1 MGENISVTDALALL
15 GNRNNGGAFGDE
27 GVLLLFIIL
36 LFGGWGGRGGW
47 GSGANTGGYGAG
59 GIGGNELYPWLNQ
72 TEVVNAGFRDQMLNS
87 GITGLQQSVT
97 NGFAGVQQS
106 LCSGFAGVNQG
117 MSNGFSQTQLAMLQG
132 FNGLQAQQAQCCY
145 DNQLAMANQTAAL
158 LAEHCADRNA
168 LNQAVNTITTNE
180 TAGFQRI
187 IDKMCDQELQAA
199 QRENANLR
207 QQLAMADLAASQAAQ
222 NAFIQQGFANEV
234 DQLYNRLNTCP
245 VPSMPVYGRTPIF
258 TCQSNNCPCNG

>member
-15 GNRNNGGAFGDE
+15 GNRTNGNSAFGDE

-36 LFGGWGGRGGW
+36 LFGGWGGRGFGNNQ
-47 GSGANTGGYGAG
+47 GGGYGAG

-72 TEVVNAGFRDQMLNS
+72 TEVINNGFRDQMLNS

-117 MSNGFSQTQLAMLQG
+117 VSNGFSQTQLAMLQG
-132 FNGLQAQQAQCCY
+132 FNGIQAQQAQCCC

-158 LAEHCADRNA
+158 LAEHCADRQA
-168 LNQAVNTITTNE
+168 LNDGVRDIIASQ
-180 TAGFQRI
+180 TAGTQRI
-187 IDKMCDQELQAA
+187 LDQMCQDKIDEKNDQISM
-199 QRENANLR
+199 LR
-207 QQLAMADLAASQAAQ
+207 QQVQMQNLAASQSAQTAAILADNFAQTNALEQYLAPVPRPAYIVQ
-222 NAFIQQGFANEV
+222 NPNCCQQGF
-234 DQLYNRLNTCP
+234 TCGF
-245 VPSMPVYGRTPIF
+245 SA
-258 TCQSNNCPCNG
+258 